1 VKKIRYAYRQ
11 TKRMISSKRQR
22 ELLVFDQVVSSM
34 GHYLN
39 NTDKKNALSI
49 IIETMNNLKAGL
61 LLNLAMGCCSE
72 YKRVIRIVQ
81 RRWKSKF

>member
-1 VKKIRYAYRQ
+1 
-11 TKRMISSKRQR
+11 MISSKRQR